1 LVRTRVL
8 VVGLISLAFAS
19 VPAHAQDDPSPWM
32 LMSDGVLFATYNHQ
46 GSPRGGD
53 EFKSTNW
60 WMGMASRTAGAGK
73 LTLTGMLSLDAL
85 TATPHGYREIFQV
98 GEVYRGVTL
107 VDWQHPHDFLMQASV
122 TWRVPID
129 YRSGFTIA
137 GAPVGE
143 AALGPVAYMHRAS
156 AADNPTAPLA
166 HHTLDSTHISM
177 GVITAGLDHGP
188 WTIEG
193 SLFNGTEPDEN
204 RWDLMDPGPLDSW
217 SARLWYEP
225 SPEWQFQ
232 VSHGFLKHP
241 EPLEPGAIRRT
252 TGSGSWFKRRPTGFT
267 AVTLAFGLNQKE
279 IGTYAAYLAEA
290 EDRRGRTSIYGR
302 FESVDTETA
311 LLTNDVA
318 LELGPNLPPSRVN
331 ALTLGAVRDFAVVR
345 GFEFGIGADLQ
356 LYGVPDALRPEYG
369 DHPVSAHVFIR
380 IRPPVGHM
388 GRMWNMRMAGPM

>member
-1 LVRTRVL
+1 MRTRVL
-8 VVGLISLAFAS
+8 VPWLIFLAFA
-19 VPAHAQDDPSPWM
+19 PITARAQDDPSPWM

-46 GSPRGGD
+46 GSPQGGD

-60 WMGMASRTAGAGK
+60 WMGMASRPAGPGK

-85 TATPHGYREIFQV
+85 TATAHGYREIFQV
-98 GEVYRGVTL
+98 GEVYQGAPL

-122 TWRVPID
+122 AWRVPID

-241 EPLEPGAIRRT
+241 EPLEPGSIRRT
-252 TGSGSWFKRRPTGFT
+252 TASGSWFKRRPAGFT
-267 AVTLAFGLNQKE
+267 AATFAFGVNEKE
-279 IGTYAAYLAEA
+279 HGAYTAYLAEA

-302 FESVDTETA
+302 FESVDTETG
-311 LLTNDVA
+311 LLLNDVA

-331 ALTLGAVRDFAVVR
+331 ALTFGAVRDFAVVR
-345 GFEFGIGADLQ
+345 GFEFGIGADVL
-356 LYGVPDALRPEYG
+356 LYSVPDALRPEYG

-380 IRPPVGHM
+380 VRPPVGHM

>member
-1 LVRTRVL
+1 MRTRVL
-8 VVGLISLAFAS
+8 ALLMISLLFTS
-19 VPAHAQDDPSPWM
+19 GVVRAQEDPSPWM

-60 WMGMASRTAGAGK
+60 WMGMASRTVGPGR

-85 TATPHGYREIFQV
+85 TATSHGYREIFQV
-98 GEVYRGVTL
+98 GEEYHGAPL
-107 VDWQHPHDFLMQASV
+107 VDWQHPHDFLMQAAIA
-122 TWRVPID
+122 WRVPID

-137 GAPVGE
+137 AAPVGE

-156 AADNPTAPLA
+156 ATDNPTAPLA

-177 GVITAGLDHGP
+177 GVITTGFDHGP

-193 SLFNGTEPDEN
+193 SLFNGREPDDN

-217 SARLWYEP
+217 SARVWYEP
-225 SPEWQFQ
+225 SPAWQFQ
-232 VSHGFLKHP
+232 VSQGLLKHP
-241 EPLEPGAIRRT
+241 EPLEPGSIRRT
-252 TGSGSWFKRRPTGFT
+252 TASASWTARRPTGFT
-267 AVTLAFGLNQKE
+267 AATFAFGLNQKE
-279 IGTYAAYLAEA
+279 QGAYTAYLAEA

-311 LLTNDVA
+311 LLQNAVVFASGSD
-318 LELGPNLPPSRVN
+318 LPPSRVN
-331 ALTLGAVRDFAVVR
+331 ALTFGLVRDLAVIR
-345 GFEFGIGADLQ
+345 GFEFGIGGDVV

-380 IRPPVGHM
+380 VRLPAGHM